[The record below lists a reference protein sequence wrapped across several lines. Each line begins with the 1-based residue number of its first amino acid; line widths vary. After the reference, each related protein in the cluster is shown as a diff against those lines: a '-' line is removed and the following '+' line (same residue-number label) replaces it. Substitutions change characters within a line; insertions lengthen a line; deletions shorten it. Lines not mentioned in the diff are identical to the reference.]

1 MTVSDI
7 QRWDV
12 DMHGSMFESDD
23 GPLVFHADHVA
34 AVAAAQREGA
44 NQGYLNGAAT
54 NADNSFKA
62 GVKAARD
69 AAEVALLGTLQTT
82 RDRVIAAID
91 ALLKEK
97 P

>member
-1 MTVSDI
+1 MSDI

-34 AVAAAQREGA
+34 AVAAAEQRVRDEVP
-44 NQGYLNGAAT
+44 YSETDAAYE
-54 NADNSFKA
+54 S

-69 AAEVALLGTLQTT
+69 AVAAAMAKRGGYHSASEFSAVVL
-82 RDRVIAAID
+82 AAID
-91 ALLKEK
+91 GVQ

>member
-1 MTVSDI
+1 MSDI

-34 AVAAAQREGA
+34 AVAAARDEERAFDREHDHECA
-44 NQGYLNGAAT
+44 YEL
-54 NADNSFKA
+54 

-69 AAEVALLGTLQTT
+69 AVAAVVDGRGGYHPATA
-82 RDRVIAAID
+82 IAAID
-91 ALLKEK
+91 GVQ